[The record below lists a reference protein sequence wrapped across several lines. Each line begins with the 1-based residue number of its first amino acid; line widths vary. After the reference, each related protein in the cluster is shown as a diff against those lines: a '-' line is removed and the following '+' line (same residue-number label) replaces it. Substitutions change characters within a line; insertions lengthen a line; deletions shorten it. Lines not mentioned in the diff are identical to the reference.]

1 MPVLSVIMSE
11 TEPPSRF
18 GGQCAVPEMTG
29 GSETGVRQRNGHM
42 AWLNPVFL
50 DNDR

>member
-11 TEPPSRF
+11 TEPPNRF

-29 GSETGVRQRNGHM
+29 GAETRVRQRNGHM